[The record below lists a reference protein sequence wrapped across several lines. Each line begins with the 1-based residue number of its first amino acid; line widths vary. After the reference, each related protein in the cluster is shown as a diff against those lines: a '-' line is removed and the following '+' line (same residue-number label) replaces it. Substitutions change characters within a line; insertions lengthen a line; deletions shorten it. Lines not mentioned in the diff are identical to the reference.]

1 MKKVI
6 LKSLELTNWKGEA
19 HRVTEFSEVQTTLS
33 GRNQAGKSR
42 HMDAFLWL
50 LFGKDQ
56 LDRKDHEIYTKVDG
70 QILEKVDA
78 TVCGVIEVDKVEQT
92 LTRTFRQKWVRK
104 RGAEEETYEG
114 NETVYE
120 LNGVSVKASEYKA
133 FVEDIVSESIFKLI
147 TNPLYFLNQ
156 AWKDQREVLFQIAG
170 VISDAEVLEKM
181 ATLSNKDA
189 VANLTNIINQGK
201 NLEQFKKEIASKR
214 LKMNKELLLVQ
225 PRIDQTIKMMPEEV
239 NFEAFRKELESIDSQ
254 IKAIDSKLQDISDS
268 DKEIHT
274 KNRARQTEINTLKVK
289 QQEIELIAKT
299 IAQAD
304 VYTQNGKRR
313 ELVEALKEANEE
325 LAKFGSKETE
335 RIQKFKSLSLDR
347 KELEDKL
354 SNLYKEWEKIN
365 EKVFTDGD
373 ICPYCKQAVPPK
385 ENAREEFED
394 KREAEFKVVN
404 DKGIRLS
411 KEMAEVDRK
420 LAYVSEVGNKQPIL
434 EKIADLNERMK
445 NTPHVAPAEVV
456 KEELPEWQA
465 IQAQII
471 ILEKAV
477 EVIQTDT
484 SALDKEKADLVTER
498 DDLKLM
504 LNEEKKI
511 AESKAEVDRLNA
523 EAKALASEI
532 AMLEK
537 QEMQIA
543 SFTRIK
549 IEESETRI
557 NSMFQLANFKL
568 FDTTFDGNEYEVCI
582 PTNKDGVPVSTVN
595 SAQRTNIGLDI
606 INVLCKFN
614 NISAPIFVDNRE
626 GVNTLIETESQIINL
641 VVTTDDFKVKHHV

>member
-56 LDRKDHEIYTKVDG
+56 MDRKDHEIYTKVDG

-181 ATLSNKDA
+181 ATSNKDA

-274 KNRARQTEINTLKVK
+274 KNRARQTEINALKVR
-289 QQEIELIAKT
+289 QQEIELNART
-299 IAQAD
+299 TAQED
-304 VYTQNGKRR
+304 VYKQNGKRR

-456 KEELPEWQA
+456 KEALPEWQA

-484 SALDKEKADLVTER
+484 SALDKEKADLVAER

>member
-70 QILEKVDA
+70 RILEKVDA

-181 ATLSNKDA
+181 ATSNKDA

-201 NLEQFKKEIASKR
+201 NLEQFKKEIAAKR

-274 KNRARQTEINTLKVK
+274 KNRARQTEINALKVR
-289 QQEIELIAKT
+289 QQEIELNART
-299 IAQAD
+299 TAQED
-304 VYTQNGKRR
+304 VYKQNGKRR

-325 LAKFGSKETE
+325 LAKFSSKETE

-354 SNLYKEWEKIN
+354 ANLYKEWQKIN
-365 EKVFTDGD
+365 EKVFTEDD

-434 EKIADLNERMK
+434 EKIADLNERLK

-471 ILEKAV
+471 VLEKAV

-484 SALDKEKADLVTER
+484 SALEKEKADLVAER

-568 FDTTFDGNEYEVCI
+568 FDTTFDGNEFEVCI

>member
-1 MKKVI
+1 
-6 LKSLELTNWKGEA
+6 
-19 HRVTEFSEVQTTLS
+19 
-33 GRNQAGKSR
+33 
-42 HMDAFLWL
+42 
-50 LFGKDQ
+50 
-56 LDRKDHEIYTKVDG
+56 
-70 QILEKVDA
+70 
-78 TVCGVIEVDKVEQT
+78 
-92 LTRTFRQKWVRK
+92 
-104 RGAEEETYEG
+104 
-114 NETVYE
+114 
-120 LNGVSVKASEYKA
+120 
-133 FVEDIVSESIFKLI
+133 
-147 TNPLYFLNQ
+147 
-156 AWKDQREVLFQIAG
+156 
-170 VISDAEVLEKM
+170 
-181 ATLSNKDA
+181 
-189 VANLTNIINQGK
+189 
-201 NLEQFKKEIASKR
+201 
-214 LKMNKELLLVQ
+214 
-225 PRIDQTIKMMPEEV
+225 
-239 NFEAFRKELESIDSQ
+239 
-254 IKAIDSKLQDISDS
+254 
-268 DKEIHT
+268 
-274 KNRARQTEINTLKVK
+274 
-289 QQEIELIAKT
+289 
-299 IAQAD
+299 
-304 VYTQNGKRR
+304 
-313 ELVEALKEANEE
+313 
-325 LAKFGSKETE
+325 
-335 RIQKFKSLSLDR
+335 
-347 KELEDKL
+347 
-354 SNLYKEWEKIN
+354 
-365 EKVFTDGD
+365 
-373 ICPYCKQAVPPK
+373 
-385 ENAREEFED
+385 
-394 KREAEFKVVN
+394 
-404 DKGIRLS
+404 
-411 KEMAEVDRK
+411 MAEVDRK

-434 EKIADLNERMK
+434 EKIADLNERLK

-471 ILEKAV
+471 VLEKAV

-484 SALDKEKADLVTER
+484 SALEKEKADLVAER